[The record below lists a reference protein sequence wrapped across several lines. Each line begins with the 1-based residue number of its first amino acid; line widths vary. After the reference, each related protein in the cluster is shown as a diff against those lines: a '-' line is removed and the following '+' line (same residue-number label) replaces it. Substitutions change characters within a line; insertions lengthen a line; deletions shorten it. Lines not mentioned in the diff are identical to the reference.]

1 MSDLPTTVASDVLR
15 AAGPKGLHRPQPIV
29 FFCPNGHRIVAD
41 AAMAGKKGR
50 CKECKEI
57 ITVP

>member
-15 AAGPKGLHRPQPIV
+15 AVGPKGMHRPQPIV

-50 CKECKEI
+50 CKECK
-57 ITVP
+57 